1 MAAQTAEPTVAVQRT
16 PRPQLTPQQR
26 SYAQQM
32 AQVRADANRE
42 RLEQDRAAQQRAR
55 GNVPVLGPTAPP
67 PASPASSTP
76 MTMDNSSQSQ
86 IGDWYNEQQK
96 QQQKAAEKEKERVED
111 RHEDAESELD
121 KLTRLAGG

>member
-1 MAAQTAEPTVAVQRT
+1 
-16 PRPQLTPQQR
+16 
-26 SYAQQM
+26 
-32 AQVRADANRE
+32 DANRE

-67 PASPASSTP
+67 PAAPAPPASSTP